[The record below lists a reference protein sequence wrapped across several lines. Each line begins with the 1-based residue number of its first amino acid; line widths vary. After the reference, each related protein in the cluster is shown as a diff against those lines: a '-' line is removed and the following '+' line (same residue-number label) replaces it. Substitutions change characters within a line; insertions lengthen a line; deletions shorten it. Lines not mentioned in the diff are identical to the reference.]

1 MSTSMKDIDIGQYVS
16 FKFTY
21 WIAFNFEIY
30 NYVSLAYKTIQNIRF
45 SIHNNNTGKK
55 IKV

>member
-1 MSTSMKDIDIGQYVS
+1 MSTSMIDIDIGQYVS